1 MLRILESLIFM
12 LVFVFNKFSVQTIS
26 GSLPGSLFDELDLVT
41 DRGTEVDV
49 NEAMK
54 DYEEWVTV
62 KTDSAAS
69 KKEEEKP
76 TKPQAPLTAEQ
87 DKLTPR
93 SAKRKRDLEWEEI
106 WRMERILNLS
116 ADSRLSLVTET
127 DIDSDCES
135 EPECPQDFPR

>member
-1 MLRILESLIFM
+1 MPVS
-12 LVFVFNKFSVQTIS
+12 VFNKFSVQTIS

-41 DRGTEVDV
+41 DRGTVVNV

-54 DYEEWVTV
+54 NYEQWVTV
-62 KTDSAAS
+62 KTDSPAS
-69 KKEEEKP
+69 KKMEEKP
-76 TKPQAPLTAEQ
+76 VETQAPSTAEQ

-106 WRMERILNLS
+106 WRMERMLNLS